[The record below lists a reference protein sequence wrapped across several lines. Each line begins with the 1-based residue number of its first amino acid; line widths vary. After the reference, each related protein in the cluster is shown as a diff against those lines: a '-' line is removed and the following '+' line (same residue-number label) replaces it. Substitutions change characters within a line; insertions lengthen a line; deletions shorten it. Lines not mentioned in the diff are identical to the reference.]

1 MYKPHTRHD
10 VERLSFKPKEKNYE
24 LTIKFNS
31 YKDGTVEVE
40 IEDNENIKLSSE
52 IINFSRKEFDVK
64 VNNIIFKLLKDKVIT
79 TNYMESIKKRSAKA
93 IYFAKDLLGGATVDY
108 STYECQSC
116 LVIKNV

>member
-1 MYKPHTRHD
+1 MFKPYTRHD
-10 VERLSFKPKEKNYE
+10 VERLYLKDKKYE

-79 TNYMESIKKRSAKA
+79 TNYMESIKKRIAKA
-93 IYFAKDLLGGATVDY
+93 IYFAKDLLAYLNRKKYKTNRKY
-108 STYECQSC
+108 S
-116 LVIKNV
+116 

>member
-1 MYKPHTRHD
+1 MFKPYTRHD
-10 VERLSFKPKEKNYE
+10 VERLSFKDKKYE

-52 IINFSRKEFDVK
+52 IINFNRKEFDVK

-79 TNYMESIKKRSAKA
+79 T
-93 IYFAKDLLGGATVDY
+93 T
-108 STYECQSC
+108 
-116 LVIKNV
+116 

>member
-1 MYKPHTRHD
+1 MFKPYTRHD
-10 VERLSFKPKEKNYE
+10 VERLSFKDKKYE

-52 IINFSRKEFDVK
+52 IINFNRKEFDVK

-79 TNYMESIKKRSAKA
+79 INYMESIKNKNRPITTVNAK
-93 IYFAKDLLGGATVDY
+93 IIRV
-108 STYECQSC
+108 
-116 LVIKNV
+116 V

>member
-1 MYKPHTRHD
+1 MFKPYTRHD
-10 VERLSFKPKEKNYE
+10 VERLYLKDKKYE

-64 VNNIIFKLLKDKVIT
+64 VNNIILKLLKDKVVT

-93 IYFAKDLLGGATVDY
+93 IYFAKDLLGNGTVDY

-116 LVIKNV
+116 LVVKSV

>member
-1 MYKPHTRHD
+1 MYKPYTRHD
-10 VERLSFKPKEKNYE
+10 VERLSLKDKKYE

-93 IYFAKDLLGGATVDY
+93 IYFAKDLLGGTTVDY